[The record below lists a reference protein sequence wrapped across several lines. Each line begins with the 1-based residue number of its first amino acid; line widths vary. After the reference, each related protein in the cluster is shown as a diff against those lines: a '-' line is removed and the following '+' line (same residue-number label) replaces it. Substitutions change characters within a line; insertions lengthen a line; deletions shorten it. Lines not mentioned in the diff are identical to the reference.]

1 MKVFVGCS
9 SRNEIANDYL
19 ELAEKVGLYLKDHS
33 LVIGGTFCGM
43 MEKVAL
49 ANSQKVQQIIL
60 KDYITEEMNFENSPI
75 LCDST
80 FLRMNEIWKHADVFL
95 FLPGGVGTLAEILMF
110 LEENRMQKKKKK
122 IILYNYH
129 NYYNKVLL
137 FFENVKEKKFGNSE
151 IWDTVFIVNSMKEL
165 QEQI

>member
-1 MKVFVGCS
+1 
-9 SRNEIANDYL
+9 
-19 ELAEKVGLYLKDHS
+19 
-33 LVIGGTFCGM
+33 
-43 MEKVAL
+43 
-49 ANSQKVQQIIL
+49 
-60 KDYITEEMNFENSPI
+60 
-75 LCDST
+75 
-80 FLRMNEIWKHADVFL
+80 
-95 FLPGGVGTLAEILMF
+95 
-110 LEENRMQKKKKK
+110 MQKKKKK